1 MQQRTVFS
9 SNESTTSNWW
19 LIFFAWLIA
28 ASGSLGAL
36 FFGEVMGIAPCTL
49 CWYQRIFMF
58 PLAIFLPLAIL
69 STLAG
74 VRLVKR
80 VSPARFNVII
90 NLLMVIIGA
99 ELIRQA
105 IW

>member
-1 MQQRTVFS
+1 M
-9 SNESTTSNWW
+9 
-19 LIFFAWLIA
+19 
-28 ASGSLGAL
+28 
-36 FFGEVMGIAPCTL
+36 TL
-49 CWYQRIFMF
+49 T
-58 PLAIFLPLAIL
+58 AIFLPLAIL

-74 VRLVKR
+74 VRLIKR

>member
-1 MQQRTVFS
+1 
-9 SNESTTSNWW
+9 
-19 LIFFAWLIA
+19 
-28 ASGSLGAL
+28 
-36 FFGEVMGIAPCTL
+36 
-49 CWYQRIFMF
+49 
-58 PLAIFLPLAIL
+58 
-69 STLAG
+69 

-80 VSPARFNVII
+80 VSPERFNVII